1 MKAISA
7 GGRVSPV
14 SDLLPRALPAF
25 YVLAPDYIPL
35 LLKPVL
41 NMTLSWPMDYAIHDI
56 GKRKFQMSCLGLV
69 LLFSWSFIAPRDF
82 CILTRYKLIEKQITL
97 TQLALPMTTSIPSHY
112 NRQALC
118 FGLFTHTRRFP
129 VILSGQ
135 SPSCQHYTDM
145 PITSYG
151 TVNTHLKNVRLS
163 TTTRR
168 RPTKP

>member
-56 GKRKFQMSCLGLV
+56 GKRKFPNVLLRPSAAFFLV
-69 LLFSWSFIAPRDF
+69 LYSAARLLYPDEI
-82 CILTRYKLIEKQITL
+82 
-97 TQLALPMTTSIPSHY
+97 
-112 NRQALC
+112 QA
-118 FGLFTHTRRFP
+118 
-129 VILSGQ
+129 
-135 SPSCQHYTDM
+135 D
-145 PITSYG
+145 
-151 TVNTHLKNVRLS
+151 
-163 TTTRR
+163 
-168 RPTKP
+168 